1 MALYNPQRQINSQ
14 PQVQFQLCY
23 VFSAVG
29 SRRVLYAQSHHRD
42 QRTNLCHSPLA
53 TMSWRR
59 LTSPSR
65 VNRKMNPGGW
75 EGGGYKQWLL
85 TSVLREICELLLFA
99 VDLEKK
105 WGQSM
110 EFGALEEPL
119 EWRILILFQIHFM
132 VPAYSHV
139 LCTVWHW
146 CLQKVELIK
155 DLLKRRQMQIHYST
169 E

>member
-1 MALYNPQRQINSQ
+1 MALYNPQRQINSR
-14 PQVQFQLCY
+14 PQVQFQLRY

-85 TSVLREICELLLFA
+85 TSVLREIGEMLPFEPVLLSILKNKERNRWKFGILGETNEL
-99 VDLEKK
+99 
-105 WGQSM
+105 
-110 EFGALEEPL
+110 
-119 EWRILILFQIHFM
+119 RITCFSLNSLYCPCAFTLSPSRSTWQWCHFTENVGLI
-132 VPAYSHV
+132 
-139 LCTVWHW
+139 
-146 CLQKVELIK
+146 
-155 DLLKRRQMQIHYST
+155 
-169 E
+169 